1 MVSALN
7 PQFKQPIVLFGN
19 GEIPSHSI
27 ELNTLKNAS
36 TILCAD
42 GAVDKLLSLE
52 FIPDL
57 ILGDLDSLSRNP
69 SDYSCDFIH
78 LPDQSK
84 NDLEKSLEWCCEK
97 NIEKLSLVGFSG
109 KRDDHNMA
117 TLFLLAEYSEKM
129 DLILYTNH
137 STIVCINGQREFD
150 SLAGQKISMISLLPP
165 TIITTDGLKFPIK
178 DTSLDSTTRGIS
190 NIAKGSRFS
199 INANGPVWV
208 FLNHTE

>member
-7 PQFKQPIVLFGN
+7 PQFKQPIILFGN
-19 GEIPSHSI
+19 GEIPSHPI
-27 ELNTLKNAS
+27 ELNTLKNGS

-42 GAVDKLLSLE
+42 GGVDKLLSLE
-52 FIPDL
+52 LIPDL
-57 ILGDLDSLSRNP
+57 ILGDLDSLSQNT

-97 NIEKLSLVGFSG
+97 NIEKLSLIGFSG

-117 TLFLLAEYSEKM
+117 TLLLLTEYSEKM

-137 STIVCINGQREFD
+137 STIFCINGQREFG
-150 SLAGQKISMISLLPP
+150 SLAGQEISMIPLRPSI
-165 TIITTDGLKFPIK
+165 IITSDGLKFPIK
-178 DTSLDSTTRGIS
+178 DRFLDSTTHGIS
-190 NIAKGSRFS
+190 NIAIGSRFS

>member
-19 GEIPSHSI
+19 GEIPSHPI

-84 NDLEKSLEWCCEK
+84 NDLEKSLEWCYEK

-150 SLAGQKISMISLLPP
+150 SLAGQEISMISLLPP
-165 TIITTDGLKFPIK
+165 TIITADGLKFPIK